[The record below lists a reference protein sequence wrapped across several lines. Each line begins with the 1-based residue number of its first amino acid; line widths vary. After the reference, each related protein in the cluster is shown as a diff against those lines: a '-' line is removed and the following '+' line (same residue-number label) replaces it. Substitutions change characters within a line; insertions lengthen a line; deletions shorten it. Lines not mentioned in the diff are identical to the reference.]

1 MKPNL
6 RSLLLCGL
14 LPFVGVSARAA
25 VAPPAPYGP
34 LPTERQLQ
42 WHALEAYAFVHF
54 TVNTFTDREW
64 GLGDESPAVFNPS
77 AFDADQ
83 IVRTAKE
90 GGLRGV
96 ILTAKHHDGFC
107 LWPSQYTEHSVK
119 NSPWKNG
126 RGDVVREMA
135 DACRRA
141 GLAFGVYLSPWDRNH
156 RDYGRPE
163 YLTYYR
169 NQLRELLTNYG
180 PLFTVWFD
188 GANGGDGYY
197 GGANEKRSIN
207 NRTYYDWPNTWS
219 MVRELQPLASMFSDA
234 GPDFRWVGNESGI
247 AGETCWAT
255 LDMTKPMRYPG
266 GGSEGLNAGERPG
279 TQWLPAECDVSIRP
293 GWFYHA
299 SEDTAVKSPAQ
310 LLDIYYK
317 SVGRG
322 ADLNLN
328 LPPDRRGVIHE
339 NDVRSLREFR
349 RRLDQTFA
357 TNLAAGARV
366 IASNTRG
373 GDVQGEFAPARVL
386 DGKRDTYWATD
397 DAVTAPELVVELG
410 AVKTFNV
417 VDLRE
422 YLPLGQ
428 RVEAFAVDA
437 WREGEWVTFA
447 QGTSIGNRR
456 LVRGV
461 CVTTDKVRLRITAA
475 PVAPAIAEFG
485 LYAEP
490 ESLAAPTIAR
500 NRVGHITLVAD
511 SAAVTMRYTTEGSEP
526 TAQSS
531 AYTEPLR
538 LTRGGVVR
546 ARSFAADGTAGATA
560 TLQFGATKS
569 RWRVLSPTADARP
582 KEGPRL
588 MIDDSPASVWHAP
601 TAGPCEVTIDLGEA
615 LALTTLRYLPPSD
628 GAPRGAV
635 DRYEFLASADN
646 KTWTSVAAGEF
657 ANLRANPIEQVI
669 PVDPPTLMRY
679 LRFVAKHTLDDAP
692 AAIAEIGLTAK

>member
-1 MKPNL
+1 MCFP
-6 RSLLLCGL
+6 R
-14 LPFVGVSARAA
+14 PFRLILACVVASSSSA
-25 VAPPAPYGP
+25 VPPPAPYGP

-64 GLGDESPAVFNPS
+64 GLGDEAPAVFNPT

-90 GGLRGV
+90 GGLRGL
-96 ILTAKHHDGFC
+96 IITAKHHDGFC
-107 LWPSQYTEHSVK
+107 LWPSNYTEHSVK

-135 DACRRA
+135 EACRRA
-141 GLAFGVYLSPWDRNH
+141 GLAFGVYLSPWDRHH

-197 GGANEKRSIN
+197 GGANEKRSID
-207 NRTYYDWPNTWS
+207 NRSYYDWPNTWAI
-219 MVRELQPLASMFSDA
+219 VRELQPMASMFSDA
-234 GPDFRWVGNESGI
+234 GPDFRWVGNENGI

-266 GGSEGLNAGERPG
+266 GGSAGLNSGERPG

-299 SEDTAVKSPAQ
+299 GEDAAVKTPAQ
-310 LLDIYYK
+310 LLEIYYK

-328 LPPDRRGVIHE
+328 LPPDRRGVIHA
-339 NDVRSLREFR
+339 NDVKSLREFR
-349 RRLDQTFA
+349 RLLDLTFA
-357 TNLAAGARV
+357 TNLAAGAKLT
-366 IASNTRG
+366 ASHTRG
-373 GDVQGEFAPARVL
+373 GSADQAFAADRVL
-386 DGKRDTYWATD
+386 DGKRETYWATD
-397 DAVTAPELVVELG
+397 DAVTTPELVLDLG
-410 AVKTFNV
+410 GPKTFNV

-428 RVEAFAVDA
+428 RIEAFAVDA
-437 WREGEWVTFA
+437 WRDGQWEEFA
-447 QGTSIGNRR
+447 AGTSVGNRR
-456 LVRGV
+456 LVRGAR
-461 CVTTDKVRLRITAA
+461 VTSAKVRLRITQA

-490 ESLAAPTIAR
+490 VLLDAPTITR
-500 NRVGHITLVAD
+500 NRLGAVSIQAST
-511 SAAVTMRYTTEGSEP
+511 AAAIVRYTTDRSEP
-526 TAQSS
+526 TEMSS
-531 AYTEPLR
+531 LFNAPIPLAK
-538 LTRGGVVR
+538 GGTIR
-546 ARSFAADGTAGATA
+546 ARAFYGEAGKPGELAARSFSVSKARWKVVAPSAAG
-560 TLQFGATKS
+560 
-569 RWRVLSPTADARP
+569 RV
-582 KEGPRL
+582 KETPRL
-588 MIDDSPASVWHAP
+588 MIDDAPASVWRAERSEP
-601 TAGPCEVTIDLGEA
+601 MVVVIDLGES
-615 LALTTLRYLPPSD
+615 LTIGAASYLPPSD
-628 GAPRGAV
+628 GARGVV
-635 DRYEFLASADN
+635 DRYEWATSADG
-646 KTWTSVAAGEF
+646 KTWTTADTGAF
-657 ANLRANPIEQVI
+657 ANIRANPIEQTVAFAT
-669 PVDPPTLMRY
+669 PVTGRY
-679 LRFVAKHTLDDAP
+679 LRFTALHALDDSPPAVAELSVTAP
-692 AAIAEIGLTAK
+692 